1 MRLERLYALAEE
13 IRRHAPVP
21 VSATVL
27 AEHFGVSRRTIE
39 RDLVTLRD
47 AGVPLY
53 AITGRR
59 GGQSLVAGTGRA
71 PLTLSV
77 AEAAALLLAVHATTG
92 MPYGGAAQAA
102 TRRLLD
108 VLPGAARV
116 EVDDLARRIRTT
128 AVDAARADR
137 RVFDV
142 VEEAVRVGGVVRL
155 RYLDREARATTR
167 DVEAVGFHGAAD
179 GWYLIAWCR
188 LRRAGRVFRLD
199 RIRRATLTAE
209 RVPRRD
215 VDATLGWVPG
225 TPTTPG

>member
-1 MRLERLYALAEE
+1 M
-13 IRRHAPVP
+13 
-21 VSATVL
+21 
-27 AEHFGVSRRTIE
+27 
-39 RDLVTLRD
+39 TLRD

-53 AITGRR
+53 AITGRG

-77 AEAAALLLAVHATTG
+77 AEAAALLLAVYATTG

-167 DVEAVGFHGAAD
+167 DVEAVGFHRAAD